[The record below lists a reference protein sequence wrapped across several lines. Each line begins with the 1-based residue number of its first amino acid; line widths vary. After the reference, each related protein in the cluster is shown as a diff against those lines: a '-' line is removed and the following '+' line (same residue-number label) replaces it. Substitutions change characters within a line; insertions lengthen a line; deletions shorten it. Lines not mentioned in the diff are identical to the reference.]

1 LNSIKFVIITHVSH
15 FYKNDEYF
23 AYSPY
28 VQEMNIWL
36 KYVDETIIVAPL
48 KKLEITPI
56 DISYKHDRGINFK
69 TVPDFNFISSKDI
82 LVSIFK
88 LPVIFWRIFWAM
100 KAADHIHL
108 RCPGNM
114 GLIGCFVQILFPNK
128 IKTAKYAGNWDP
140 KSKQPWSYRLQKWIL
155 NNEFLTRNMQVLV
168 YGEWEKQS
176 KNVKSFFTA
185 TYSELEKYNVEKRFD
200 DGFKIIFVG
209 SLVSGKN
216 PLYGI
221 KLVEKL
227 LLGGYHVTLDL
238 YGEGVERDFLEN
250 YIQTHKLEE
259 YIILK
264 GNQNKEALIKAYQK
278 SHFVILPSKSE
289 GWPKAIAEGMFWGCI
304 PIATKV
310 SSVPYMLDFGKR
322 GVLLEMDLDKDTEQ
336 VKDLIM
342 KQSAFLEKS
351 QIAIEWSRNFTTD
364 VFEKEIAKL
373 LQK

>member
-1 LNSIKFVIITHVSH
+1 MNSIKFVIITHVSH